1 MSTLLLL
8 FAAQLAWGGT
18 LADGRACLH
27 RLDVPC
33 AIEISAEIKAA
44 ESTDPKVLAFGADT
58 AFHAGD
64 FATAVELQSKANVAG
79 YNDRWDN
86 LGLFERTLAVTEEWK
101 SISRDGFEVHYAPG
115 VDAVLIEDSFDTLLR
130 ARDNLAPLLGG
141 PVPGPTRLEIYPT
154 GSNFTDASSLPP
166 EAVARTGVVALSKWS
181 RLLIMSPR
189 VLSRGYGWRDTVA
202 HEYIHLVVAYHSN
215 DSAPVWLQ
223 EAIAK
228 YLDNR
233 WEDGRDH
240 FQLTVRQQGLLA
252 EAIVADNLVTVEEIG
267 NSFATMSS
275 ADRSSLAY
283 AQSSSQMS
291 YAFERGGEQI
301 LVSLLPKLASGTDPH
316 VALAQAARHDSWG
329 EFEAAWLTW
338 VKKQDLV
345 SKRIAQIPTVVGG
358 SDDIE
363 ADPVLAQ
370 RADLARFVRLGDLL
384 REHERYEASLV
395 EYNKAL
401 PEDGTPSS
409 PLLSNRMAQTYLAM
423 NDLPAAEALLSESLK
438 TYPEFPLTWKTLGA
452 IHAEQGRFNEAIEAY
467 KKACDFNPFDTEVQN
482 ALASLARRAGQV
494 PLAEKHDKAITILK
508 RGGEG

>member
-1 MSTLLLL
+1 MSSLLLL
-8 FAAQLAWGGT
+8 IATQLAWGGS
-18 LADGRACLH
+18 LAEGRACLH

-33 AIEISAEIKAA
+33 ATAISAEIKAA
-44 ESTDPKVLAFGADT
+44 ESSKPLPLAFAADT
-58 AFHAGD
+58 AFYAGD
-64 FATAVELQSKANVAG
+64 FETAFELQGKANVAG
-79 YNDRWDN
+79 FNDRWDN
-86 LGLFERTLAVTEEWK
+86 LGLFERTMAVTQDWTA
-101 SISRDGFEVHYAPG
+101 SSHDGFEVHYAPG
-115 VDAVLIEDSFDTLLR
+115 VDALLLDDAHDTLQR
-130 ARDNLAPLLGG
+130 ARANLAPLLGG
-141 PVPGPTRLEIYPT
+141 PVPGPTRLEIFPT
-154 GSNFTDASSLPP
+154 GKDFTDASSLPP

-189 VLSRGYGWRDTVA
+189 VLPRGYGWRDTVA

-233 WEDGRDH
+233 WEDGKDH

-252 EAIVADNLVTVEEIG
+252 EAIVNDNLVTVEEIG
-267 NSFATMSS
+267 YSFATMSS

-291 YAFERGGEQI
+291 YAFERGGEDI
-301 LVSLLPKLASGTDPH
+301 LISLLPKLASGTDPH
-316 VALAQAARHDSWG
+316 VALARAASYDSWSD
-329 EFEAAWLTW
+329 FEAAWLAW
-338 VKKQDLV
+338 VKQQDLV
-345 SKRIAQIPTVVGG
+345 SKRIAQIPTLVGG
-358 SDDIE
+358 GDDIA

-370 RADLARFVRLGDLL
+370 RADLARYVRLGDLL
-384 REHERYEASLV
+384 RQHERYEASLV

-409 PLLSNRMAQTYLAM
+409 PLLSNRMAQTHLALL
-423 NDLPAAEALLSESLK
+423 DLAAAEALLLESLK
-438 TYPEFPLTWKTLGA
+438 TYPEFPLSWKTLGA

-467 KKACDFNPFDTEVQN
+467 KKACDFNPFDREVQT
-482 ALASLARRAGQV
+482 ALASLARNAGQI
-494 PLAEKHDKAITILK
+494 PLAEKHDKAVTILK